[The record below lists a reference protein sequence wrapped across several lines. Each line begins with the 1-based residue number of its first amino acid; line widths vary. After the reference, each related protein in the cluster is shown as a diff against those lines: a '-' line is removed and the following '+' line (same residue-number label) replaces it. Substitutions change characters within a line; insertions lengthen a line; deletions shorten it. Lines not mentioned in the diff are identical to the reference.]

1 MAVDGAGA
9 YFGAMDSAP
18 LIERLWVGNPGRNF
32 NYLVAC
38 PRSGEALVIDP
49 LDADLCLRAARDKG
63 WRITQVLNTH
73 EHSDHIGGNAAVR
86 AATGARLLA
95 HPRAAARV
103 GPIDQP
109 LAEGDMVTVGEAVRL
124 RVIEAPGHTPAHVV
138 LRAMA
143 GPALFCGDIIF
154 NAGVGNCTSGGDP
167 AVLFQTL
174 QRLRAELPPETALY
188 PGHDYLRR
196 NLAFALDREPDNA
209 AARRWSER
217 MENETVAPTTTLEE
231 ERAFNPYLRLNS
243 ASLRRH
249 LQYVVPGLAA
259 DASDGEVFLAL
270 RRLRDRW

>member
-1 MAVDGAGA
+1 
-9 YFGAMDSAP
+9 MDSAP
-18 LIERLWVGNPGRNF
+18 LIERLWVGNAGRNF

-103 GPIDQP
+103 GLIDQP
-109 LAEGDMVTVGEAVRL
+109 LADGDLVTVGDGVRL
-124 RVIEAPGHTPAHVV
+124 RVIETPGHAPAHVV
-138 LRAMA
+138 LRATA
-143 GPALFCGDIIF
+143 GPALFCGDILF
-154 NAGVGNCTSGGDP
+154 NAGVGNCTRGGDP
-167 AVLFQTL
+167 AALFQTL
-174 QRLRAELPPETALY
+174 QRLRAELPPQTVLH
-188 PGHDYLRR
+188 PGHDYMRR

-217 MENETVAPTTTLEE
+217 IENIAVAPTTTLEE
-231 ERAFNPYLRLNS
+231 EHAFNPYLRLNS
-243 ASLRRH
+243 ASLRH
-249 LQYVVPGLAA
+249 ELQQALPGLGA
-259 DASDGEVFLAL
+259 DASDRDVFVAL
-270 RRLRDRW
+270 RQLRDRW